1 MLTGSR
7 TFGGPNV
14 LTNKSTV
21 ESSFDVLL
29 QVDSNSVTPSPCYHD
44 SLEISLLTFMLFHIL
59 GIKGMKLTYWR

>member
-14 LTNKSTV
+14 VTDESTV
-21 ESSFDVLL
+21 ESSFDVSL

-44 SLEISLLTFMLFHIL
+44 SLKISLLTLLFNVL
-59 GIKGMKLTYWR
+59 GIKGIKFTYCK